1 MTPTNV
7 LIVEDERIIAKALE
21 KRLTGLG
28 YAIAGVV
35 ATGEEGVREALA
47 LRPDIV
53 LMDITLGSG
62 MDGIEAAKLI
72 RNQADIPIVYLTAH
86 SDAATLDRAKQ
97 TGPFGYVVKPYDNKD
112 LQTAIEIGLYRHCMD
127 RQRRESE
134 LWLAATLGSIGD
146 GVVATDGQG
155 KVRFINLL
163 AEQMTGWSQTEATG
177 KDVQDVFH
185 IIHEQS
191 RESVPNPALSAL
203 ARGEVVTLP
212 SNTILVARSGS
223 ERPID
228 ESAAPIR
235 DVNGVISGAVL
246 VFRDISERRRLE
258 ENLRQAHKMVAI
270 GRLAGGI
277 AHDFNNIMTVIS
289 TYSQLLRLSGD
300 RNPVERDRYLD
311 LIDEASQRATGLT
324 QQILAFSRRQMLVPT
339 VLSLNNCVIDM
350 GLMVRRLIGENI
362 TYETETIDDLGLVKA
377 DPTQIGQVILNLA
390 VNARDA
396 MPAGG
401 RLFVTTSNVELSE
414 HVTHDHPD
422 VSPGPYVML
431 SVSDTGSGMTAD
443 VLAQVFEPFFTT
455 KPVGKGTGLGLA
467 TVYGIVKQSG
477 GHVEVESTVNV
488 GTTFRVYL
496 PRVEEAPQTQSDK
509 ATAPALRGT
518 EIVLLVEDEDAV
530 RQVTKLILERYG
542 YTVLEASD
550 GPEGVEISRNYKGTI
565 HLVLTDLMMP
575 NLSGRQLV
583 NAVAASRPSI
593 RVLFMSGYTD
603 DVLVHQGVES
613 STADFLH
620 KPFTPEALAKKVRE
634 VLDCQ

>member
-1 MTPTNV
+1 
-7 LIVEDERIIAKALE
+7 
-21 KRLTGLG
+21 
-28 YAIAGVV
+28 
-35 ATGEEGVREALA
+35 
-47 LRPDIV
+47 
-53 LMDITLGSG
+53 
-62 MDGIEAAKLI
+62 
-72 RNQADIPIVYLTAH
+72 
-86 SDAATLDRAKQ
+86 
-97 TGPFGYVVKPYDNKD
+97 
-112 LQTAIEIGLYRHCMD
+112 
-127 RQRRESE
+127 
-134 LWLAATLGSIGD
+134 
-146 GVVATDGQG
+146 
-155 KVRFINLL
+155 
-163 AEQMTGWSQTEATG
+163 
-177 KDVQDVFH
+177 
-185 IIHEQS
+185 
-191 RESVPNPALSAL
+191 
-203 ARGEVVTLP
+203 
-212 SNTILVARSGS
+212 
-223 ERPID
+223 
-228 ESAAPIR
+228 
-235 DVNGVISGAVL
+235 
-246 VFRDISERRRLE
+246 
-258 ENLRQAHKMVAI
+258 
-270 GRLAGGI
+270 
-277 AHDFNNIMTVIS
+277 
-289 TYSQLLRLSGD
+289 
-300 RNPVERDRYLD
+300 
-311 LIDEASQRATGLT
+311 
-324 QQILAFSRRQMLVPT
+324 
-339 VLSLNNCVIDM
+339 
-350 GLMVRRLIGENI
+350 
-362 TYETETIDDLGLVKA
+362 
-377 DPTQIGQVILNLA
+377 VILNLA

-575 NLSGRQLV
+575 NLSGQQLV